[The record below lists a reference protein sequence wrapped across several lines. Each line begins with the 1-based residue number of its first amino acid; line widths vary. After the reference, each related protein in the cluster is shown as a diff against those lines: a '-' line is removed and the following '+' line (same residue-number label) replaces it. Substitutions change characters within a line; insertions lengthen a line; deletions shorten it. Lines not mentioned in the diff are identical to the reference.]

1 MGRGISRRPALL
13 TAAVGLALG
22 IATAVPASAAPAAGP
37 AGAPARAA
45 TPVAATTDAAIGQL
59 AAAAGISRTEA
70 AGRLATQA
78 ANVVLADR
86 LTTRLGDRTGGA
98 YFERS
103 GALVVTVTD
112 PAAAATVTAAG
123 ATAKVVEHSAAELAA
138 AKAALDKAG
147 GVRNSTW
154 GVDTAANKVVLTLPA
169 TAPRST
175 AVEKAAARFGSAVA
189 VRRTG
194 AVLTEQNDI
203 AGGDPIYNSGGSRC
217 SAGFNVT
224 NGATRFVL
232 TAGHCTALGGTWTNY
247 ANLYI
252 GPSAGSYFPGQ
263 DHGLVRIDS
272 GLPQIN
278 GVYLYNG
285 SFQTITAAGSGY
297 AGLYACKSGS
307 TTGVTCGYVQATNVT
322 VNYSQGAVYGT
333 DQTNICTQPGDS
345 GGSYF
350 TGATALGMVSG
361 GTVGGCTSTSRSFF
375 FPVRPALSYWGVSLI

>member
-1 MGRGISRRPALL
+1 MGIRPTRRSALL

-22 IATAVPASAAPAAGP
+22 IATAVPADAGP
-37 AGAPARAA
+37 APAPRAA
-45 TPVAATTDAAIGQL
+45 A
-59 AAAAGISRTEA
+59 
-70 AGRLATQA
+70 RLATQA
-78 ANVVLADR
+78 KNVALADR
-86 LTTRLGDRTGGA
+86 LTARLGDRTGGA

-112 PAAAATVTAAG
+112 AAAAATVTAAG
-123 ATAKVVEHSAAELAA
+123 ATARVVEHSAAELAA

-147 GVRNSTW
+147 GVRNATW
-154 GVDTAANKVVLTLPA
+154 GVDTAAIQVVLTLPA
-169 TAPRST
+169 TARGT
-175 AVEKAAARFGSAVA
+175 AAERAAARFGSAVA
-189 VRRTG
+189 VRRT
-194 AVLTEQNDI
+194 AAALTEQNDI
-203 AGGDPIYNSGGSRC
+203 AGGDPLYNSGGGRC

-232 TAGHCTALGGTWTNY
+232 TAGHCTALGGTWNNY

-252 GPSAGSYFPGQ
+252 GPSAGAYFPGQ
-263 DHGLVRIDS
+263 DHGVVRVDS

-285 SFQTITAAGSGY
+285 SFQTITGAGSAY

-307 TTGVTCGYVQATNVT
+307 TTGVTCGYVQAVNVT
-322 VNYSQGAVYGT
+322 VNYAQGAVYGT
-333 DQTNICTQPGDS
+333 DQTTICTQPGDS

-375 FPVRPALSYWGVSLI
+375 FPVLPALSYWGVSLI